1 MAWFSPFIYAPF
13 YLVAI
18 YAFVFEKEWIRAPTL
33 MWGWGLLLTMVVI
46 LREEFFGKYATKDP
60 FLFSLAYGGYMLM
73 PLLVMLRVARTPVF
87 GTVPTRKAETKT
99 KKD

>member
-1 MAWFSPFIYAPF
+1 
-13 YLVAI
+13 
-18 YAFVFEKEWIRAPTL
+18 
-33 MWGWGLLLTMVVI
+33 MWGWGVLLTMVVI

-73 PLLVMLRVARTPVF
+73 PLLVMLRVARTPIF
-87 GTVPTRKAETKT
+87 GTVPTKKTETKT

>member
-1 MAWFSPFIYAPF
+1 M
-13 YLVAI
+13 
-18 YAFVFEKEWIRAPTL
+18 
-33 MWGWGLLLTMVVI
+33 LTMVVI

-73 PLLVMLRVARTPVF
+73 PLLVMLRVARTPIF
-87 GTVPTRKAETKT
+87 GTVPTKKTETKT